1 MPILKADET
10 VVAMIDHAV
19 GFVNLFRSHD
29 VGQHVNNT
37 VAVFK
42 TAQTFDIPVLV
53 TNGADTDPSGPLYS
67 QLKQVMGNTKTIV
80 RYGNFD
86 AFQTEEFA
94 SAVAD
99 TGRRKLLLS
108 GLMTEGCVLQTALT
122 GVELGYD
129 VHVIVD
135 AVAGETKET
144 HEAAIQRLIQAGVVP
159 VTWLSVASE
168 FQRTY
173 ANAKT
178 AQQFV
183 GLMAEHSPSLGL
195 YLQQHAAQQAA
206 AQSA

>member
-1 MPILKADET
+1 MRTSPQPQAAYERRLRVAQVVLLPWRNASVVVCILAT
-10 VVAMIDHAV
+10 IASVALVVGCSD
-19 GFVNLFRSHD
+19 
-29 VGQHVNNT
+29 
-37 VAVFK
+37 
-42 TAQTFDIPVLV
+42 TASISQP
-53 TNGADTDPSGPLYS
+53 NAPS
-67 QLKQVMGNTKTIV
+67 
-80 RYGNFD
+80 
-86 AFQTEEFA
+86 A
-94 SAVAD
+94 S
-99 TGRRKLLLS
+99 R
-108 GLMTEGCVLQTALT
+108 CQTALT